1 MSTLTGRLDTRPT
14 PDGEEALVATEL
26 DGDRQH
32 ARQWGPARWMITA
45 IHGYQMLRSGRPTGC
60 RYLPTCSEY
69 AVLAIERYGATRGAS
84 LAARRLVRCNPWGGH
99 GVDPVPEGKVPCSPH

>member
-1 MSTLTGRLDTRPT
+1 MSALTGQLDTRPT
-14 PDGEEALVATEL
+14 PDAEEALVATCV
-26 DGDRQH
+26 DGDEQYAHRRG
-32 ARQWGPARWMITA
+32 AARWMIAA
-45 IHGYQMLRSGRPTGC
+45 IQAYQMLRSGRPTGC

-69 AVLAIERYGATRGAS
+69 AVLAIERYGAAGGAS